1 MTLAYPWPNG
11 ANHAVQ
17 WECLDPRTTNS
28 SSAMTVRTS
37 HRPPEPPLTLLS
49 RIWSVCRQ
57 TWRSWAHP
65 SYHRMGRHCRAGCTP
80 PALRFDIRH
89 AFHRSEAY
97 RDWPSC
103 SNNSR
108 KRRSMPM
115 GWQRC
120 GFKRHGH
127 ARKRKRP
134 RHVTRSTG
142 PCCYERGRYTSH
154 PCR

>member
-1 MTLAYPWPNG
+1 
-11 ANHAVQ
+11 
-17 WECLDPRTTNS
+17 
-28 SSAMTVRTS
+28 
-37 HRPPEPPLTLLS
+37 
-49 RIWSVCRQ
+49 
-57 TWRSWAHP
+57 
-65 SYHRMGRHCRAGCTP
+65 MGRHCRASCTP
-80 PALRFDIRH
+80 PALRFDFRH

-154 PCR
+154 PCRQQQTVKSGSSKCCRVDTDHPALSSRSIVIPHEECLFSILPSTVLFLTNLARLQYAELTRMEIKCGTCD